1 MRAMSDA
8 VTRARE
14 LLAVATPGPWV
25 ADGLG
30 GNIDAPSG
38 LVAEVLS
45 WSDADAEL
53 IAAAPTLLAELADE
67 VERLWALTTMDDAMV
82 ERAARAICPER
93 SDPEGFCPYCERH
106 HIADARAALE
116 AALAAPPELTGGAR

>member
-1 MRAMSDA
+1 MSDA

-14 LLAVATPGPWV
+14 LLDKATPGPWV

-30 GNIDAPSG
+30 GNLDAPSG
-38 LVAEVLS
+38 RVAEVLS

-67 VERLWALTTMDDAMV
+67 VDLMQGEVQRMRPFAIAACECPNDDDPDGCY
-82 ERAARAICPER
+82 CP
-93 SDPEGFCPYCERH
+93 DGFTHDDCPMGH
-106 HIADARAALE
+106 
-116 AALAAPPELTGGAR
+116 GGSHD